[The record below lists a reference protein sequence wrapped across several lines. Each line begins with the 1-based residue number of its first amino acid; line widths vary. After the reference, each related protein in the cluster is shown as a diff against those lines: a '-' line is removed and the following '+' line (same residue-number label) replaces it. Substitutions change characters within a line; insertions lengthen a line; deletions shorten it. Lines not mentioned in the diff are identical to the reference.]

1 MKKILA
7 FNGSPRSQGN
17 TSYLLQHFLDG
28 TGHHPET
35 LEVIHPHELNLEYC
49 HGCLRCN
56 VLRRCSISGDD
67 WEQISGRILEAD
79 VLVFASPIYFHHLP
93 GPLKILLD
101 RFRSFNHVQITESGL
116 KHTPWHEWKKDF
128 VLLLC
133 MGSPDDSDADPVIDL
148 FRFVTSILGSG
159 NRLHVI
165 KATRLA
171 VAKQVIKDRDE
182 LRILYEKLKLPADLA
197 EKDHQKNKSVL
208 AECKRLG
215 NQLSGTHNQE
225 V

>member
-1 MKKILA
+1 MRKILA
-7 FNGSPRSQGN
+7 FNGSPRPHGN
-17 TSYLLQHFLDG
+17 TSYLLEQFMEGAGLHS
-28 TGHHPET
+28 ES
-35 LEVIHPHELNLEYC
+35 LEVIRPHEINMEHC

-67 WEQISGRILEAD
+67 WEQISSKIIEAD
-79 VLVFASPIYFHHLP
+79 ILVFASPIYFHHLP
-93 GPLKILLD
+93 GPLKVLLD

-116 KHTPWHEWKKDF
+116 KHTPWHEWNKDF

-133 MGSPDDSDADPVIDL
+133 MGSPDDSDAGPVIDL
-148 FRFVTSILGSG
+148 FRFVTSILGTG

-171 VAKQVIKDRDE
+171 LAKQVIRDIDE

-197 EKDHQKNKSVL
+197 AKDHDRNKKVL

-215 NQLSGTHNQE
+215 TELSTI
-225 V
+225 

>member
-7 FNGSPRSQGN
+7 FNGSPRPQGN
-17 TSYLLQHFLDG
+17 TSFLLEQFMDG
-28 TGHHPET
+28 AGHHSQH
-35 LEVIHPHELNLEYC
+35 LEVFRTHELNLEAC
-49 HGCLRCN
+49 QGCLRCN

-67 WEQISGRILEAD
+67 WEMISSRILESD

-93 GPLKILLD
+93 GPMKLLLD
-101 RFRSFNHVQITESGL
+101 RFRSFHHVQITETGL
-116 KHTPWHEWKKDF
+116 THTPWHEWKKDF

-148 FRFVTSILGSG
+148 FRFVTSILGPG

-171 VAKQVIKDRDE
+171 VSRQVTKEQEE
-182 LRILYEKLKLPADLA
+182 LRRLYDKMNLPAHLVSQDY
-197 EKDHQKNKSVL
+197 H
-208 AECKRLG
+208 R
-215 NQLSGTHNQE
+215 NQE
-225 V
+225 ILSACRKLGLELSVTQQ